1 MFGFIKQVFII
12 VLSFSESLASIVISL
27 DNQQRMNQPIL
38 INLHSNEH
46 SQGLRYYQFAVSVD
60 RSMGSCN
67 VLNDLSN
74 KVCIANKTEDLNLSV

>member
-38 INLHSNEH
+38 INLHCNEH